1 MYQPELKEWNI
12 RNLYHLKVATKKPMT
27 KLINAILEAFFDQLE
42 EFKEGVTDG
51 ISENGDAQI
60 RIGNIQLS
68 FLKKD
73 ADQGTGGTENNSLEK
88 PCNVKNKG
96 TPHRAQEM
104 GD

>member
-12 RNLYHLKVATKKPMT
+12 RNLYRLKVATKKPMT

-42 EFKEGVTDG
+42 EFKEEGTDG
-51 ISENGDAQI
+51 ISENGGAQI

-68 FLKKD
+68 FLNKD
-73 ADQGTGGTENNSLEK
+73 SDQGAEGRENNSLEK

-96 TPHRAQEM
+96 IPHRVRRE
-104 GD
+104 